1 MHRVICLSRGLKPG
15 EGGGTCDSPS
25 RYLLLSTKRPR
36 YKDGYF
42 VGDVLIL
49 LRKILM
55 ILSKY
60 GIILI
65 KIPIDLDILTFY
77 DDGSVSSAKMIEYR
91 SLDALE
97 KSFTKLVQY
106 GQEDLHVG

>member
-1 MHRVICLSRGLKPG
+1 MHSVICLSKGLNQG
-15 EGGGTCDSPS
+15 EGGGSTCDSPS
-25 RYLLLSTKRPR
+25 RYLLLSTAPPR

-65 KIPIDLDILTFY
+65 KIPIDLDILCIILTFY
-77 DDGSVSSAKMIEYR
+77 DDGSVIS
-91 SLDALE
+91 
-97 KSFTKLVQY
+97 
-106 GQEDLHVG
+106 EDDRI